1 MKLLKLQGYQLGGT
15 MYVHLVLKFKN
26 FLSRYVYVNVAFFFL
41 SFLLIMDCCT
51 GYRINFSVWA
61 PAGDLESFFQSPD
74 AKTWL
79 PKSVSHQRPKA

>member
-1 MKLLKLQGYQLGGT
+1 MKLLKLQGYQLGGI

-51 GYRINFSVWA
+51 GYRINFSVWG
-61 PAGDLESFFQSPD
+61 PAGDLQYRSKVSYQSRR
-74 AKTWL
+74 
-79 PKSVSHQRPKA
+79 VSGATRIA